1 MFGWVDF
8 SEEERQRAFEI
19 MELARIPGAIDELG
33 LGTLRDGFSNKLFPG
48 TSTLHTHARYYF
60 LTVYLMKYLEEE
72 YSGHPLETIQHKLTE
87 GEKDTARAL
96 IAWADNH
103 GRPQTG
109 ITGQTAFKRT
119 QTVGLSKLRPI

>member
-33 LGTLRDGFSNKLFPG
+33 LGILRDGFSNKLFPG

-60 LTVYLMKYLEEE
+60 LTTYL
-72 YSGHPLETIQHKLTE
+72 
-87 GEKDTARAL
+87 
-96 IAWADNH
+96 
-103 GRPQTG
+103 
-109 ITGQTAFKRT
+109 
-119 QTVGLSKLRPI
+119 

>member
-48 TSTLHTHARYYF
+48 TST
-60 LTVYLMKYLEEE
+60 
-72 YSGHPLETIQHKLTE
+72 
-87 GEKDTARAL
+87 
-96 IAWADNH
+96 
-103 GRPQTG
+103 RP
-109 ITGQTAFKRT
+109 
-119 QTVGLSKLRPI
+119 

>member
-1 MFGWVDF
+1 
-8 SEEERQRAFEI
+8 
-19 MELARIPGAIDELG
+19 
-33 LGTLRDGFSNKLFPG
+33 
-48 TSTLHTHARYYF
+48 
-60 LTVYLMKYLEEE
+60 MKYLEEE

-109 ITGQTAFKRT
+109 ITGSGFANTNRWVKQTPDLYELGCSPDPTDSLKIP
-119 QTVGLSKLRPI
+119 G